1 MRRPRLRPT
10 LAALTLVLLA
20 GGLTAFVP
28 RAAAIDPFPT
38 TGVVTLSSDHF
49 MVHYSRDDQDSTCK
63 NFITQE
69 QSGDLLAMFEHVY
82 TLYHGSMGYPA
93 PVDDGDG
100 KVDVSVDDFTN
111 VCVPYGTIPASTPA
125 PYDRWDGII
134 APNATPGSDDIH
146 LNATTGLTFH
156 IVSHEL
162 FHLMEDA
169 IAPGTD
175 QWLQEGT
182 AEWAAV
188 RADLAAGGDEANP
201 DRTLDCVG
209 SECGDTDFEKNGSPG
224 GMLFVYLAERYGDA
238 MVRAVW
244 DQAALSAPGT
254 PGTTILSDVLLPV
267 SLGDFFNDY
276 TTARLT
282 GNFTS
287 PVLAGTVPAAYG
299 ILDVPEETGNV
310 PGGSLGINHLA
321 VRYIALSHGS
331 SNGPCY
337 EASLTINVGIPAG
350 VQSTPTYYSN
360 TKGASAQ
367 ALTVSGSSAS
377 ITVPWNTCAGSPDAY
392 LSLPNDSLGLDGRE
406 FTVGASVTVFKT
418 RPATATEPPP
428 GVHVIGSVIPAP
440 TTDPAP
446 LLRVYAPEVVRVS
459 AKTRLLRLA
468 VFSSGDGKLQ
478 ALLGSMS
485 LGTASLR
492 TGNNDVRFVL
502 PKQVF
507 NSLRTKS
514 SSNVLQLTS
523 VSSGGSKGA
532 TFTRRVLVQTPKK
545 PTKSKNTKPNH
556 RK

>member
-10 LAALTLVLLA
+10 LAALTLALLA
-20 GGLTAFVP
+20 GTLTAFVP
-28 RAAAIDPFPT
+28 RAAAIDPFPINSD
-38 TGVVTLSSDHF
+38 VTLSSDHF
-49 MVHYSRDDQDSTCK
+49 VVHYNGDDQSACT
-63 NFITQE
+63 NYLTQE
-69 QSGDLLAMFEHVY
+69 QAGDLLGLLESAY
-82 TLYHGSMGYPA
+82 RQYHTVMGYPT

-111 VCVPYGTIPASTPA
+111 VCIQYGAIPLSTPS

-134 APNATPGSDDIH
+134 APTATPGADDIH
-146 LNATTGLTFH
+146 LNATTGLTYH
-156 IVSHEL
+156 IISHEL
-162 FHLMEDA
+162 FHLLEDA

-209 SECGDTDFEKNGSPG
+209 SECGDTDFDRNGYPG
-224 GMLFVYLAERYGDA
+224 WMLFEYLAERYGDA
-238 MVRAVW
+238 KVRAVW
-244 DQAALSAPGT
+244 DQAASSGPGT
-254 PGTTILSDVLLPV
+254 PGTTILAAVLPI
-267 SLGDFFNDY
+267 SLGTFFNDY

-287 PVLAGTVPAAYG
+287 PVLAGTLPTAYA
-299 ILDVPEETGNV
+299 ILDVGEASGAL
-310 PGGSLGINHLA
+310 PGGSLAVNHLA

-331 SNGPCY
+331 SSGPCY

-350 VQSTPTYYSN
+350 VQSTPTYYAN

-367 ALTVSGSSAS
+367 ALSVSGSNAT
-377 ITVPWNTCAGSPDAY
+377 ITVPWNTCSGSPDAY
-392 LSLPNDSLGLDGRE
+392 LSLPNDSLGLDGRV
-406 FTVGASVTVFKT
+406 FTVSGSVTVFKT
-418 RPATATEPPP
+418 KPATATEPPP
-428 GVHVIGSVIPAP
+428 GLHVIGSVISAP

-446 LLRVYAPEVVRVS
+446 LLQVYAPEVVRVS
-459 AKTRLLRLA
+459 ARTRLLRLA

-478 ALLGSMS
+478 ALLGSMN

-502 PKQVF
+502 PKQLF
-507 NSLRTKS
+507 SSLRTKS
-514 SSNVLQLTS
+514 VSNVLQLTS
-523 VSSGGSKGA
+523 VSPGGSKGA
-532 TFTRRVLVQTPKK
+532 SFTRRVLVQTPKK
-545 PTKSKNTKPNH
+545 PKPKRH
-556 RK
+556 R

>member
-10 LAALTLVLLA
+10 LAALTLVFLA
-20 GGLTAFVP
+20 SGLTAFVP
-28 RAAAIDPFPT
+28 RASAIDPFPINP
-38 TGVVTLSSDHF
+38 VVTLSSDHF
-49 MVHYSRDDQDSTCK
+49 MVHYSGNDQDSTCT
-63 NFITQE
+63 NFITQ
-69 QSGDLLAMFEHVY
+69 QSAGDLLGMFERAY
-82 TLYHGSMGYPA
+82 TQFHSVMGYPT

-111 VCVPYGTIPASTPA
+111 VCIPYGTIPPATPV

-134 APNATPGSDDIH
+134 APTATPGADDIH
-146 LNATTGLTFH
+146 LNATTGLTYP
-156 IVSHEL
+156 IVAHEL

-188 RADLAAGGDEANP
+188 RANLAAGGDEANP
-201 DRTLDCVG
+201 DRTVDCVG
-209 SECGDTDFEKNGSPG
+209 AECGDTDFDKNGYPG
-224 GMLFVYLAERYGDA
+224 WMLFEYLAERYGDA
-238 MVRAVW
+238 EVRAVW

-254 PGTTILSDVLLPV
+254 PGTTILGAVLPV
-267 SLGDFFNDY
+267 SLGNFFNDY

-287 PVLAGTVPAAYG
+287 PVLAGVLPTPYG
-299 ILDVPEETGNV
+299 TMDVSETTGALPTGV
-310 PGGSLGINHLA
+310 VAVNHLA
-321 VRYIALSHGS
+321 VRYVTLSHGT

-337 EASLTINVGIPAG
+337 EASLTINVTIPAG

-367 ALTVSGSSAS
+367 ALTASGSSAS
-377 ITVPWNTCAGSPDAY
+377 ITVPWNTCSGSPDAY
-392 LSLPNDSLGLDGRE
+392 LSLPNDTLGLDGRE
-406 FTVGASVTVFKT
+406 FKLTGSVIVFKT
-418 RPATATEPPP
+418 NPATASEPPP
-428 GVHVIGSVIPAP
+428 GVHVIGSVISAP
-440 TTDPAP
+440 TSDPAP
-446 LLRVYAPEVVRVS
+446 MLQVYAPELLRVS

-492 TGNNDVRFVL
+492 SGNNDVRFVL
-502 PKQVF
+502 PKQLF

-514 SSNVLQLTS
+514 ASNLLQLTS
-523 VSSGGSKGA
+523 VSPGGSKGA
-532 TFTRRVLVQTPKK
+532 TVTRRVLVQTPKK
-545 PTKSKNTKPNH
+545 PKPKH

>member
-20 GGLTAFVP
+20 GALTAFVP
-28 RAAAIDPFPT
+28 RASAIDPFPT

-49 MVHYSRDDQDSTCK
+49 TVHYTRADQDPTCK

-69 QSGDLLAMFEHVY
+69 QAGDLLAMFEEAYRQFHNV
-82 TLYHGSMGYPA
+82 MGYPV

-100 KVDVSVDDFTN
+100 KVDVSVDDFTH
-111 VCVPYGTIPASTPA
+111 VCVPYGTIPPSTPF

-134 APNATPGSDDIH
+134 APNGVQPGSDDIH
-146 LNATTGLTFH
+146 LNAETGRTFH

-169 IAPGTD
+169 IAPGAD

-188 RADLAAGGDEANP
+188 RADLATGGDEANP
-201 DRTLDCVG
+201 DRTMDCVG
-209 SECGDTDFEKNGSPG
+209 AECGDTDFDKNGYPG
-224 GMLFVYLAERYGDA
+224 WMLFEYLAERYGDA
-238 MVRAVW
+238 KVRAVW
-244 DQAALSAPGT
+244 DQAAVSGPGT
-254 PGTTILSDVLLPV
+254 PGTTILAAVLPV
-267 SLGDFFNDY
+267 SLGTFFNDY

-287 PVLAGTVPAAYG
+287 PLLGGTLPAAYA
-299 ILDVPEETGNV
+299 ILDVPETNGSV
-310 PGGSLGINHLA
+310 PGGGVAVNHLA

-337 EASLTINVGIPAG
+337 EASLILNVGIPAG
-350 VQSTPTYYSN
+350 VQSTPTYYAN

-367 ALTVSGSSAS
+367 ALTVSGSSAT
-377 ITVPWNTCAGSPDAY
+377 ITVPWNTCTGSPDAY
-392 LSLPNDSLGLDGRE
+392 LSLPNDSLGLDGRL
-406 FTVGASVTVFKT
+406 FTVSGSITVFKT
-418 RPATATEPPP
+418 KPATATEPPP
-428 GVHVIGSVIPAP
+428 GAHVIGSVISAP
-440 TTDPAP
+440 TSDPAP
-446 LLRVYAPEVVRVS
+446 LLQVYAPEVVRVS
-459 AKTRLLRLA
+459 SKTRLLRLA

-478 ALLGSMS
+478 ALLGSIN
-485 LGTASLR
+485 LGTAALR

-502 PKQVF
+502 PKQLF

-514 SSNVLQLTS
+514 VSNVLQLTS
-523 VSSGGSKGA
+523 VSPAGSKGA
-532 TFTRRVLVQTPKK
+532 TFTRRVLVQTHKTPKPK
-545 PTKSKNTKPNH
+545 
-556 RK
+556 RRR

>member
-20 GGLTAFVP
+20 GALTAFVP
-28 RAAAIDPFPT
+28 RASAIDPFPT

-49 MVHYSRDDQDSTCK
+49 TVHYTRADQDPTCK

-69 QSGDLLAMFEHVY
+69 QAGDLLAMFEEAYRQFHNV
-82 TLYHGSMGYPA
+82 MGYPV

-100 KVDVSVDDFTN
+100 KVDVSVDDFTH
-111 VCVPYGTIPASTPA
+111 VCVPYGTIPPSTPF

-134 APNATPGSDDIH
+134 APNGVQPGSDDIH
-146 LNATTGLTFH
+146 LNAETGRTFH

-169 IAPGTD
+169 IAPGAD

-188 RADLAAGGDEANP
+188 RADLATGGDEANP
-201 DRTLDCVG
+201 DRTMDCVG
-209 SECGDTDFEKNGSPG
+209 AECGDTDFDKNGYPG
-224 GMLFVYLAERYGDA
+224 WMLFEYLAERYGDA
-238 MVRAVW
+238 KVRAVW
-244 DQAALSAPGT
+244 DQAAVSGPGT
-254 PGTTILSDVLLPV
+254 PGTTILAAVLPV
-267 SLGDFFNDY
+267 SLDTFFNDY

-287 PVLAGTVPAAYG
+287 PLLGGTLPAAYA
-299 ILDVPEETGNV
+299 ILDVPETNGSV
-310 PGGSLGINHLA
+310 PGGGVAVNHLA

-337 EASLTINVGIPAG
+337 EASLILNVGIPAG
-350 VQSTPTYYSN
+350 VQSTPTYYAN

-367 ALTVSGSSAS
+367 ALTVSGSSAT
-377 ITVPWNTCAGSPDAY
+377 ITVPWNTCTGSPDAY
-392 LSLPNDSLGLDGRE
+392 LSLPNDSLGLDGRL
-406 FTVGASVTVFKT
+406 FTVSGSITVFKT
-418 RPATATEPPP
+418 KPATATEPPP
-428 GVHVIGSVIPAP
+428 GAHVIGSVISAP
-440 TTDPAP
+440 TSDPAP
-446 LLRVYAPEVVRVS
+446 LLQVYAPEVVRVS
-459 AKTRLLRLA
+459 SKTRLLRLA

-478 ALLGSMS
+478 ALLGSIN
-485 LGTASLR
+485 LGTAALR

-502 PKQVF
+502 PKQLF

-514 SSNVLQLTS
+514 VSNVLQLTS
-523 VSSGGSKGA
+523 VSPAGSKGA
-532 TFTRRVLVQTPKK
+532 TFTRRVLVQTHKTPKPK
-545 PTKSKNTKPNH
+545 
-556 RK
+556 RRR